1 MARGYW
7 RELGLPGPLRTR
19 GADGK
24 RQNPFRVFRIWG
36 NMMKRGKVHK
46 ARSYWL
52 EPRRECYAHCTVCD
66 EWRYFPNF
74 YRWAMANGYRDDLTL
89 DRIDNERGYSP
100 DNCRWAT
107 WSEQN
112 KNRRMTPK
120 RLAACHS
127 SVRLAA
133 LAAAAKR
140 HAAKLSA
147 QHMNEGDN
155 T

>member
-7 RELGLPGPLRTR
+7 RELGLPGPVRTK

-24 RQNPFRVFRIWG
+24 RRNPYRIYRIWDV
-36 NMMKRGKVHK
+36 MMKRGKLRK
-46 ARSYWL
+46 NRSYL
-52 EPRRECYAHCTVCD
+52 SQAGFECYAHCTVCD

-74 YRWAMANGYRDDLTL
+74 YRWAMAHGYRDDLTI

-107 WSEQN
+107 WSEQM

-120 RLAACHS
+120 RLAACRANG
-127 SVRLAA
+127 RLGG
-133 LAAAAKR
+133 LATAAKR
-140 HAAKLSA
+140 HAEK
-147 QHMNEGDN
+147 GGVK
-155 T
+155 

>member
-7 RELGLPGPLRTR
+7 RELGLPGPVRTR

-24 RQNPFRVFRIWG
+24 RQNPFLVFRIWG
-36 NMMKRGKVHK
+36 NMMKRGKLRK
-46 ARSYWL
+46 NRSYL
-52 EPRRECYAHCTVCD
+52 SQAGFECYAHCTVCD

-74 YRWAMANGYRDDLTL
+74 YRWAMAHGYRDDLTI

-107 WSEQN
+107 LSEQS

-120 RLAACHS
+120 WLASLRANGRLGG
-127 SVRLAA
+127 LAS
-133 LAAAAKR
+133 AAKR
-140 HAAKLSA
+140 RAAKGGA
-147 QHMNEGDN
+147 K
-155 T
+155 